1 MDYHIYKKAKKRV
14 KDKRRFYTH
23 VISWAVMSIFF
34 ILLNIFTSN
43 FFWAIFPIL
52 GWGIM
57 LAFHG
62 IKVFSTVYGDE
73 WEERQIEKEMEKL
86 KRNENFRTMYEED
99 DYEPLSLKEMKE
111 RPRQSRGMRDSDFV

>member
-23 VISWAVMSIFF
+23 VISWAIMSVFF

-62 IKVFSTVYGDE
+62 IRVFSTVYGDV
-73 WEERQIEKEMEKL
+73 WEEREIEKEMEKL
-86 KRNENFRTMYEED
+86 KRNENFRTQYQDD
-99 DYEPLSLKEMKE
+99 DYEKLSLKEIPK
-111 RPRQSRGMRDSDFV
+111 QAKGMRDSDFV

>member
-1 MDYHIYKKAKKRV
+1 
-14 KDKRRFYTH
+14 
-23 VISWAVMSIFF
+23 MSVFF

-73 WEERQIEKEMEKL
+73 WEEREIEKEMEKL
-86 KRNENFRTMYEED
+86 RRNENFRTTYEDES
-99 DYEPLSLKEMKE
+99 YIELKLKSMPKEP
-111 RPRQSRGMRDSDFV
+111 RGSRDSDFV

>member
-23 VISWAVMSIFF
+23 VISWAVMSVFF
-34 ILLNIFTSN
+34 ILLNIATSDYP
-43 FFWAIFPIL
+43 WSIFPIL
-52 GWGIM
+52 GWGIG

-62 IKVFSTVYGDE
+62 IKVFSTVYGDD

-86 KRNENFRTMYEED
+86 RRNENFRNQFEED
-99 DYEPLSLKEMKE
+99 DDYDVELKLKKM
-111 RPRQSRGMRDSDFV
+111 PRQARGMRDSDFV